1 MASTEVTW
9 RNAAIACL
17 LAVLAAAAPRGDV
30 PHVFARPDG
39 AILIRLPASP
49 ITSDRVKTQLRSGLT
64 TAFALVTKGRDSDGH
79 ERKLGARVEIRYEL
93 WDENYIVVVIDG
105 TGRRESRTIDSY
117 AHLVDWWSHT
127 PILLGAPSPL
137 RQSGA
142 VAVSLEMV
150 PFSPEEEADTQR
162 WLAHS
167 LNTSNVRATSGQ
179 SAGSAQPSEGLLDLI
194 IGTAIHRQAILSF
207 HWDIRVEAL
216 PPK

>member
-1 MASTEVTW
+1 M
-9 RNAAIACL
+9 
-17 LAVLAAAAPRGDV
+17 
-30 PHVFARPDG
+30 
-39 AILIRLPASP
+39 IRLPASP
-49 ITSDRVKTQLRSGLT
+49 IAGDRVMTQLRSGLT
-64 TAFALVTKGRDSDGH
+64 TAFVLLVKGRDTNGH

-93 WDENYIVVVIDG
+93 WDENYIVAVIDG
-105 TGRRESRTIDSY
+105 TGRRESRTIDNY

-127 PILLGAPSPL
+127 PVLLGPPSSL
-137 RQSGA
+137 RQSGP

-167 LNTSNVRATSGQ
+167 LNTANSRASGQ
-179 SAGSAQPSEGLLDLI
+179 TAANAQPSEGLLDII

-207 HWDIRVEAL
+207 HWDVRIEAS

>member
-1 MASTEVTW
+1 MASTQVTS
-9 RNAAIACL
+9 RGAAIACL
-17 LAVLAAAAPRGDV
+17 LAVLGAATPRGDV

-39 AILIRLPASP
+39 AILIQLPAS
-49 ITSDRVKTQLRSGLT
+49 SLAGDRVKTQLRTGLT
-64 TAFALVTKGRDSDGH
+64 TAFALLTKGRDSEGH

-93 WDENYIVVVIDG
+93 WDENYIVVVFDG

-127 PILLGAPSPL
+127 PILLGAPSLL

-142 VAVSLEMV
+142 VAISLEMV

-162 WLAHS
+162 WLVHS
-167 LNTSNVRATSGQ
+167 LNTSSSRATSGQ
-179 SAGSAQPSEGLLDLI
+179 GPASPQPSEGLLDII

-207 HWDIRVEAL
+207 HWDVPVEAS

>member
-1 MASTEVTW
+1 MAPAQVRFRS
-9 RNAAIACL
+9 AAIACL
-17 LAVLAAAAPRGDV
+17 LALLGAAAPRGDV

-39 AILIRLPASP
+39 AILIRLPASSL
-49 ITSDRVKTQLRSGLT
+49 TGDRVKTQLRSGLT
-64 TAFALVTKGRDSDGH
+64 TAFVLVMKGRDSEDH

-117 AHLVDWWSHT
+117 AHLVDWWSRS

-167 LNTSNVRATSGQ
+167 LNTSSSRAASGQ
-179 SAGSAQPSEGLLDLI
+179 GAASPQPSEGLLDII

-207 HWDIRVEAL
+207 HWDVRVEAS